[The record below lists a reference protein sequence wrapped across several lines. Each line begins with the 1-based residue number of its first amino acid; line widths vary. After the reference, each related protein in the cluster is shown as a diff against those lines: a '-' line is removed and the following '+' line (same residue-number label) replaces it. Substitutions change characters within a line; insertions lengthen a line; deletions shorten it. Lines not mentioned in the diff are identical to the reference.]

1 MNTSS
6 QQDNGTYLV
15 TDQTGTAIAI
25 PNGTTFYGEW
35 EQVSSPVEF
44 FICYGGTILDT
55 EGDVKVRNE
64 IVNNT
69 WHISNKDYEAKR
81 ATATAA

>member
-1 MNTSS
+1 MLKV
-6 QQDNGTYLV
+6 DNKEIIKKVSIRSLK
-15 TDQTGTAIAI
+15 QNI
-25 PNGTTFYGEW
+25 TTN
-35 EQVSSPVEF
+35 S
-44 FICYGGTILDT
+44 
-55 EGDVKVRNE
+55 E

>member
-1 MNTSS
+1 MLLTLLCKMNEPTRIK
-6 QQDNGTYLV
+6 QVIMGIVVL
-15 TDQTGTAIAI
+15 IAI
-25 PNGTTFYGEW
+25 STVINIVLVGGW
-35 EQVSSPVEF
+35 EVHF
-44 FICYGGTILDT
+44 
-55 EGDVKVRNE
+55 E